1 MTTPTPECLRQEARA
16 MRAAAKRIWSESE
29 DLLARATALN
39 RAAQKLEMMAEERED
54 IERIQALAGQPVRL
68 ARKARA
74 A

>member
-1 MTTPTPECLRQEARA
+1 MTMPAPDCLRHEARI

-39 RAAQKLEMMAEERED
+39 RAAQKLEAMADDEED
-54 IERIQALAGQPVRL
+54 LARIAALAGRPVRL
-68 ARKARA
+68 TKKARA

>member
-1 MTTPTPECLRQEARA
+1 MTTPTPDCLRQEARI

-39 RAAQKLEMMAEERED
+39 RAAQKLEAMAEEHED
-54 IERIQALAGQPVRL
+54 IQRIQALAGRPVQL
-68 ARKARA
+68 AKKARA